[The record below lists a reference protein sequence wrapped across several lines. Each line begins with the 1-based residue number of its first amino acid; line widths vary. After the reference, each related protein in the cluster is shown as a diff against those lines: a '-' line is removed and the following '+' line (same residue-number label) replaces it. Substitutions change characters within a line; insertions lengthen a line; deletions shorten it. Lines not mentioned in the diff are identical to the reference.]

1 MEAPLG
7 TAATERPP
15 AEPLVPDEPVSV
27 PHRDSSVKRRSREPL
42 RVDDVG
48 DAAVRIASRAR
59 TASGVR
65 PRIMVP
71 ARVLQTAKLTRREA
85 FVASLLDGHL
95 TIEEIIDS
103 AAMPEEIVQAAIR
116 RLVELKL
123 VKL

>member
-1 MEAPLG
+1 MAPAMA
-7 TAATERPP
+7 TAPTERPP
-15 AEPLVPDEPVSV
+15 PEPLVTDEAIEAA
-27 PHRDSSVKRRSREPL
+27 HRDSSVKRRSREPL

-48 DAAVRIASRAR
+48 DAAVRIASRAKQK
-59 TASGVR
+59 SGVR

-71 ARVLQTAKLTRREA
+71 ARVLQTAKLTRREV
-85 FVASLLDGHL
+85 FIASLLDGHL